1 MRAVSPG
8 KLILS
13 GEHSVVYGAPAV
25 AMAID
30 RSAQA
35 VILPGSGKTVSFDV
49 QGLEAGESFTLLALQ
64 DFKERVLKNYRGFLN
79 GELGI
84 REVLS
89 KPVDLFKYA
98 YVMTLDALHHKI
110 DEGICLRIRST
121 IPAGCGLGSS
131 AATVLSELRALGHY
145 LRVDF
150 RPDWYYEFSL
160 EAEKLQHGR
169 PSGLDSYISLY
180 GGCARFQDG
189 NAQSLPLP
197 RLKMYLVQTGAPAVT
212 TGECVSAVRD
222 RFGTSTIWSEFSQVT
237 DGLPDALAR
246 NDIPLI
252 RALIRE
258 NHRLLLK
265 IGVVPEKVERFIAE
279 VEQKGG
285 AAKICGAGAIRGDAA
300 GAVLVL
306 ADRSPDELCRRYGF
320 EAGPVRGDPLGTRL
334 V

>member
-1 MRAVSPG
+1 
-8 KLILS
+8 
-13 GEHSVVYGAPAV
+13 
-25 AMAID
+25 MAID

-35 VILPGSGKTVSFDV
+35 VILPNSGKTVSFDV

-64 DFKERVLKNYRGFLN
+64 DFKERVLKNYRGFLA

-84 REVLS
+84 REVLA

-110 DEGICLRIRST
+110 DQGFCLRIRST

-169 PSGLDSYISLY
+169 PSGVDSHISLY

-189 NAQSLPLP
+189 TAQSLPLP
-197 RLKMYLVQTGAPAVT
+197 RFKMYLVQTGTPTVT
-212 TGECVSAVRD
+212 TGESVSAVRD
-222 RFGTSTIWSEFSQVT
+222 QFGTSSIWSEFSQVT

-246 NDIPLI
+246 NDLPLI

-258 NHRLLLK
+258 NHRLLVK
-265 IGVVPEKVERFIAE
+265 IGVVPEKVQRFIAE
-279 VEQKGG
+279 VEQQGG
-285 AAKICGAGAIRGDAA
+285 AAKICGAGAVQGDQA

-306 ADRSPDELCRRYGF
+306 SDRLPNKLCQRYGF

-334 V
+334 I